1 MEGSVLDVE
10 RLASIV
16 AMLYRIV
23 GMLLNDDLVTFICEP
38 ALWPTWLWGFGGE
51 DNADD
56 RKAKISFRVN
66 E

>member
-1 MEGSVLDVE
+1 MEGSVLDIG
-10 RLASIV
+10 RLASIE
-16 AMLYRIV
+16 AILYRIV
-23 GMLLNDDLVTFICEP
+23 GMFAECRSRDFICEP

>member
-1 MEGSVLDVE
+1 MKRGIGVEGSVLDVE

-38 ALWPTWLWGFGGE
+38 ALWSTWLWGFGGE
-51 DNADD
+51 DNAD
-56 RKAKISFRVN
+56 VC
-66 E
+66 